1 MGEIKAKGSLY
12 GDNNLSLRATRY
24 FPVIAGL
31 FCGFLVLSNILAVK
45 PITVGSYNDLLNL
58 SALQIWPLVLDGG
71 ALLFP
76 LTYIIDDVLSEI
88 YGFKTA
94 RKVIF
99 TGFALEICAVL
110 MIWLVGLMPST
121 SDWGN
126 EEAFNSVLG
135 FVPRIVFASLCAYL
149 VGELLNSF
157 VLVKI
162 KQKWGERRL
171 WVRLI
176 GSTLVGEAADTSI
189 FCTIAFFGVITTSEF
204 LNYIIVGY
212 IFKCLVEVLLLPV
225 TYRVIRFLKG
235 SKTA

>member
-1 MGEIKAKGSLY
+1 MGKINTESSLRAE
-12 GDNNLSLRATRY
+12 NTLSVRATRY
-24 FPVIAGL
+24 FPVVAGL

-45 PITVGSYNDLLNL
+45 PITVGSYDNLLNF

-71 ALLFP
+71 AILFP

-99 TGFALEICAVL
+99 TGFALELCAVG
-110 MIWLVGLMPST
+110 MIWLVSLMPST

-126 EEAFNSVLG
+126 EAAFNEILG
-135 FVPRIVFASLCAYL
+135 FVPRIVLASLCAYL

-157 VLVKI
+157 ILVKI
-162 KQKWGERRL
+162 KQIWGEKRL

-176 GSTLVGEAADTSI
+176 GSTLVGEAADTVI
-189 FCTIAFFGVITTSEF
+189 FCTIAFFGVITFSEF
-204 LNYIIVGY
+204 LNYVLVGY
-212 IFKCLVEVLLLPV
+212 IFKCLLEVLLLPV
-225 TYRVIRFLKG
+225 TYRTIRFLK
-235 SKTA
+235 K